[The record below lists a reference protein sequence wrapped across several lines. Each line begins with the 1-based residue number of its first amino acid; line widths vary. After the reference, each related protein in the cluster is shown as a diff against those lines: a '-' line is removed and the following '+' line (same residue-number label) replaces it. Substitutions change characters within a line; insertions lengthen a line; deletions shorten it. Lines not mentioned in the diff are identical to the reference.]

1 MRIGDIVT
9 TEVPGLAEA
18 LRRPGVSVE
27 IDIALTDGA
36 SIAAKV
42 VIPDPAA
49 TLGLK
54 AWARVV
60 RNEDRDAEDLW
71 RCLEIAHAAGVT
83 ADVLRDDATL
93 GQIVPILERELGPT
107 GASIGVITK
116 GLDEAEAARRRTRI
130 RALVAEVVGIT
141 PEPTPRTHRRS
152 SRRGHRRGVEA
163 LSPTMR
169 QRHGSQRG
177 KLPISASLP

>member
-141 PEPTPRTHRRS
+141 S
-152 SRRGHRRGVEA
+152 
-163 LSPTMR
+163 
-169 QRHGSQRG
+169 
-177 KLPISASLP
+177 